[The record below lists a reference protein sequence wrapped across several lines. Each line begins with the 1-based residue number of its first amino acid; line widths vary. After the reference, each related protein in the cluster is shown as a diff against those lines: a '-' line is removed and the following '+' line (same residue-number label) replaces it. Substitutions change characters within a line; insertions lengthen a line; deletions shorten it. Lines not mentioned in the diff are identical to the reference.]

1 MLLRFL
7 LYLHDESVLGSV
19 DAIFLLSEQIVRL
32 LTRCLALFCVL
43 LFLAGLLLGNTSQ
56 ENILLARLPAHHD
69 GLVHVYLAPAESAS
83 AHHHSLVHV
92 GPREDVVAV
101 AQARCAL
108 DVALLFLG
116 RLQDSRVSEA
126 LERREVGRLVDA
138 LHAQV
143 HACEAVLAANHHIVV
158 IAVEVVDVR
167 VGVTVEG
174 LLDDGRVLVYD
185 RLLLGKL
192 FGFLADEIRFGGLSL
207 DLVV

>member
-1 MLLRFL
+1 M
-7 LYLHDESVLGSV
+7 
-19 DAIFLLSEQIVRL
+19 
-32 LTRCLALFCVL
+32 
-43 LFLAGLLLGNTSQ
+43 
-56 ENILLARLPAHHD
+56 
-69 GLVHVYLAPAESAS
+69 
-83 AHHHSLVHV
+83 
-92 GPREDVVAV
+92 
-101 AQARCAL
+101 
-108 DVALLFLG
+108 FLG

-126 LERREVGRLVDA
+126 LERRKVSRLVDA

-174 LLDDGRVLVYD
+174 LLDDGRILVYD